1 MTEGTT
7 ESFVVA
13 DLSAEAEAQPDRV
26 PANRMMQAKSMK
38 GDVEN
43 RREINAPIWGRTQ
56 ISRMEAKI

>member
-13 DLSAEAEAQPDRV
+13 DLSAEAEAQPEKV
-26 PANRMMQAKSMK
+26 PANRTMQAKRMK

-43 RREINAPIWGRTQ
+43 RREVNAPIWVQAQ
-56 ISRMEAKI
+56 IPRMEAKI

>member
-13 DLSAEAEAQPDRV
+13 DLSAEAEAQPEKV
-26 PANRMMQAKSMK
+26 PANRMMQAKRMK

-43 RREINAPIWGRTQ
+43 RREVNAPIWGRAQ
-56 ISRMEAKI
+56 IPRMEAKI

>member
-13 DLSAEAEAQPDRV
+13 DLSAEAEAQPEKV

-43 RREINAPIWGRTQ
+43 RRDVNVPIWSRAY
-56 ISRMEAKI
+56 IPRMEAKI

>member
-13 DLSAEAEAQPDRV
+13 DLSAEAEAQPEKV
-26 PANRMMQAKSMK
+26 PANRMMQAKRMK

-43 RREINAPIWGRTQ
+43 RRVNEPIWCREE
-56 ISRMEAKI
+56 IPRMQAKI

>member
-13 DLSAEAEAQPDRV
+13 DLSAEAEAQPEKV
-26 PANRMMQAKSMK
+26 PANRMIEAKRMK

-43 RREINAPIWGRTQ
+43 RRDVDAPIWSRAQ
-56 ISRMEAKI
+56 IPRMQAKI

>member
-13 DLSAEAEAQPDRV
+13 DLSAEAEAQPEKV
-26 PANRMMQAKSMK
+26 PANRMIEAKRMK

-43 RREINAPIWGRTQ
+43 RRDVNATIWCRAQ
-56 ISRMEAKI
+56 IPRMQAKI